1 MLPGLRE
8 WVGERVVNWLTLT
21 TFAIK
26 NKLFESTIG
35 IKVQDI
41 EDDKFSLL
49 NQASASMGEAAGRL
63 PDLLIAQL
71 MAGGTTAAVPDGAN
85 FFDTD
90 HENYDANGNVISNFN
105 YQAAPGGYTGPSW
118 YLLATKKVQRPFIF
132 QTRKPF
138 VMKALFN
145 PESPEVFYK
154 NEFTWGNDGRC
165 NAGYG
170 LWQLAFRSDA
180 PLTVANLEAARAA
193 MAAWRRPDGA
203 PLGVVPDL
211 LTTGVSLGPTARSYC
226 TNDYLPPTDPLVV
239 GVGTVN
245 NTFKGLATAL
255 ENPWIP

>member
-1 MLPGLRE
+1 MDISPISLASINAGVNTAYNTQLWQADTVYDKFTYQAQSTGDQEVYPRLDMLPGLRE

-105 YQAAPGGYTGPSW
+105 YQAAPGGYTC
-118 YLLATKKVQRPFIF
+118 LLYT
-132 QTRKPF
+132 
-138 VMKALFN
+138 
-145 PESPEVFYK
+145 S
-154 NEFTWGNDGRC
+154 RC
-165 NAGYG
+165 
-170 LWQLAFRSDA
+170 
-180 PLTVANLEAARAA
+180 V
-193 MAAWRRPDGA
+193 
-203 PLGVVPDL
+203 
-211 LTTGVSLGPTARSYC
+211 
-226 TNDYLPPTDPLVV
+226 
-239 GVGTVN
+239 
-245 NTFKGLATAL
+245 
-255 ENPWIP
+255 